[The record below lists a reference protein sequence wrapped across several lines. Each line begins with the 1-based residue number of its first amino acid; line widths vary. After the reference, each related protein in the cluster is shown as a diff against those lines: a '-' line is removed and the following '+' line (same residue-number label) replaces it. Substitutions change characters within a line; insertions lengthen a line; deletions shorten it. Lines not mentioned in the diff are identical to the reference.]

1 MVVVDRRRV
10 PSIMAAAAMNGNRAA
25 DREMRKAENRGSLL
39 ALCVGSGWMVKQ
51 WSRSGHIYTTT
62 GGDFWINIYPNAS
75 RRYKKRQHAE
85 K

>member
-1 MVVVDRRRV
+1 
-10 PSIMAAAAMNGNRAA
+10 MAAAAVNGNRAA

-62 GGDFWINIYPNAS
+62 GGGQGPNIPLHESKLAKLGACSFLVPFAAAS
-75 RRYKKRQHAE
+75 
-85 K
+85 

>member
-1 MVVVDRRRV
+1 VVVVDRRRV
-10 PSIMAAAAMNGNRAA
+10 PSIMAAAVVNRGGKNRAA

-39 ALCVGSGWMVKQ
+39 VLCVGSGWMVKR

-75 RRYKKRQHAE
+75 R
-85 K
+85 